1 MDIHGIKVT
10 TVLEQNDE
18 WKLVFDAPAGIKLSV
33 VESRDL
39 ARIVREISYAPAAMH
54 RAPSPDPTF
63 CEEDKVL

>member
-10 TVLEQNDE
+10 TILEKEFE
-18 WKLVFDAPAGIKLSV
+18 WYLVFDAPAGTKLSLDQA
-33 VESRDL
+33 RDL

-63 CEEDKVL
+63 CEEDKV